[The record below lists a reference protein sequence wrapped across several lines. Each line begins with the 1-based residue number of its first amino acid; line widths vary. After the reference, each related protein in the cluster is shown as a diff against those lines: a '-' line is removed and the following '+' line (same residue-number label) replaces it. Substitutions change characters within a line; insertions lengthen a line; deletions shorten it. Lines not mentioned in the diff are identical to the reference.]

1 MERQYPSHWGYF
13 DGYIKNHHSAP
24 FGFKDDIPN
33 INRFAARFRVAS
45 SFSNLNLD
53 NFSASTESGY
63 SGLCRVFLAWSAY
76 EVFLDIIELNPS
88 KTQELLNRY
97 DSQSFILKIREL
109 DAGDRFYKFI
119 YERVNKNHKA
129 ELDKYFQEDDCNP
142 QYLASAIRHIFAH
155 GTLSANA
162 NDVSPNV
169 VANICNIL
177 AEYLLKVMDDE
188 FSRKIELHK
197 KLEGVGY

>member
-13 DGYIKNHHSAP
+13 DGYVRYHHSVP
-24 FGFKDDIPN
+24 FGFKDDIAN
-33 INRFAARFRVAS
+33 INRFSARFRVAS
-45 SFSNLNLD
+45 SFSNLSLE
-53 NFSASTESGY
+53 NFSAPTEAGY
-63 SGLCRVFLAWSAY
+63 SGLCRVFLVWSAY
-76 EVFLDIIELNPS
+76 EVFLDIIELHPS

-109 DAGDRFYKFI
+109 DVGDRFYKFI
-119 YERVNKNHKA
+119 YERVNKTHKS

-188 FSRKIELHK
+188 FSRKIESHK
-197 KLEGVGY
+197 KIEGVGY